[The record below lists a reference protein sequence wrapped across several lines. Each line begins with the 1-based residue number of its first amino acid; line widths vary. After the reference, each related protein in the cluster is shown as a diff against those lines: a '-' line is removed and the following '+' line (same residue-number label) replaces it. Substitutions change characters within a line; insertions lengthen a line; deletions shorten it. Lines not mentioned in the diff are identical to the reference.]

1 MKQDKDTAWQKAY
14 VAIAR
19 AFVDFVVN
27 HNDELGD
34 WKGAGDAAEY
44 WANQLGKSEKE
55 FRGGAAPA
63 KPAGGPAGN
72 LLAEV

>member
-44 WANQLGKSEKE
+44 WAT
-55 FRGGAAPA
+55 
-63 KPAGGPAGN
+63 
-72 LLAEV
+72 